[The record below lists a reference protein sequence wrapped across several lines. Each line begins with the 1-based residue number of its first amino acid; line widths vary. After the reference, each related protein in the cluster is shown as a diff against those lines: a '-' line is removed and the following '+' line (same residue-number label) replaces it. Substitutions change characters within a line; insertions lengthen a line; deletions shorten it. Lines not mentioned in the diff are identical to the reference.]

1 MHDAPTILLVENDE
15 ESFRCLAAALRAV
28 APVPPRVA
36 WACSSADA
44 VAYLEGRDG
53 YEDRKFFP
61 APDLVLLDLQ
71 SPATAKYDFVR
82 WLRGYGDFRKL
93 PVLALS
99 ACGDEFDASRAA
111 EAGVSA
117 FFHQPCDEARLTEL
131 LSGIVTHWRQGCGSC
146 FGSWPGAVTLPAQSC
161 AA

>member
-1 MHDAPTILLVENDE
+1 MHDTPTILLVENDE
-15 ESFRCLAAALRAV
+15 ESFRSLAGALRAV
-28 APVPPRVA
+28 TPVPPRVA

-53 YEDRKFFP
+53 YDDRKFFP
-61 APDLVLLDLQ
+61 VPDLVLLDLQ
-71 SPATAKYDFVR
+71 SPATAPYDFVR
-82 WLRGYGDFRKL
+82 WLRAHGEFRSL

-99 ACGDEFDASRAA
+99 ACGDEFDASRAT

-117 FFHQPCDEARLTEL
+117 FFHQPCDPARLTEL
-131 LSGIVTHWRQGCGSC
+131 FAGIVTHWRRAEASC
-146 FGSWPGAVTLPAQSC
+146 FGQWPGAVALPAQSR